1 MNINT
6 NLSSLITQSS
16 LKTSTLKLNQ
26 AIERMTTGCK
36 INHAKDNAANYS
48 ISTNL
53 STKIGAYQVAQDNA
67 LMGLDMV
74 QTTSSALS
82 TMSDLTSRLRSLA
95 MQAKNGT
102 YGDKSISAINQEAA
116 SIINELYRIKSTTEY
131 NGIKLFD
138 STPDPSNGVTLPDGT
153 VLKPNSKGF
162 LKDIVERDTSMMTA
176 LASVDENTALTSGVY
191 SISTAEELAK
201 LASMTNS
208 GKIAANTEFV
218 LAGDIDLGGYDNWTP
233 IGVETSGFEATFD
246 GNGHVVSNLHINSP
260 AGWYQGLF
268 GWCTGKIAN
277 LKLENMNIE
286 NCYYF
291 AGAIGVLKSGG
302 SITNCTVDGTASGR
316 THVGGITGCVSKDSS
331 VDNCISYC
339 DVSCAGNDVLG
350 AIGGITGVSYG
361 NISSCLSTGNI
372 TGVKTVGGIVGKN
385 YNVVTTCFSSCNV
398 KANSGS
404 GGIVGNNAVGLNFIG
419 EYWLATLDNCTFA
432 GTVQAQE
439 EPAGAIVGCFSG
451 DIAGEILNCT
461 YTNTGNQ
468 AYGSALVE
476 PTLTNVKTINMEP
489 VSLQVGINSQENSTI
504 SFNRTF
510 LPGFNI
516 NLGNANS
523 VDKIDQIL
531 AELNKKQVEYGAV
544 ENRLTSVLEQIS
556 IQYENLVS
564 SRSTIQDADISE
576 VSSVYIRQ
584 QILQQASATLMA
596 TANQSP
602 AIALQLL

>member
-208 GKIAANTEFV
+208 GKIGANTEFV
-218 LAGDIDLGGYDNWTP
+218 LAEDIDLVGYDNWTP
-233 IGVETSGFEATFD
+233 IGKWANEFKSTFD
-246 GNGHVVSNLHINSP
+246 GNGHKITNLKCSSFEI
-260 AGWYQGLF
+260 AGLF
-268 GWCTGKIAN
+268 GYAENGSTIKNLGIIAPDVSTSDIWAGALAGRAENVENCYSIGGTSSAGVCDAGGLIGVLAHDSSTGKVSYCYSTTEVISFGNQAGGLIGYAGADALITN
-277 LKLENMNIE
+277 SFAAGDVIVNYLQKDGGPYEKATAGGLIGNAHENCTIKNSAALGNVTFGSNSGMICGGNYPINFSMTIE
-286 NCYYF
+286 NCVYNT
-291 AGAIGVLKSGG
+291 GDG
-302 SITNCTVDGTASGR
+302 SLNATVTENALL
-316 THVGGITGCVSKDSS
+316 T
-331 VDNCISYC
+331 
-339 DVSCAGNDVLG
+339 DVLG
-350 AIGGITGVSYG
+350 VDLNKNKRTSFQVGVNSAE
-361 NISSCLSTGNI
+361 SSQI
-372 TGVKTVGGIVGKN
+372 
-385 YNVVTTCFSSCNV
+385 
-398 KANSGS
+398 
-404 GGIVGNNAVGLNFIG
+404 
-419 EYWLATLDNCTFA
+419 EYSRAFLDT
-432 GTVQAQE
+432 
-439 EPAGAIVGCFSG
+439 
-451 DIAGEILNCT
+451 
-461 YTNTGNQ
+461 
-468 AYGSALVE
+468 SALNYLSIYGLDSE
-476 PTLTNVKTINMEP
+476 RAIDAID
-489 VSLQVGINSQENSTI
+489 SLLE
-504 SFNRTF
+504 FM
-510 LPGFNI
+510 
-516 NLGNANS
+516 
-523 VDKIDQIL
+523 D
-531 AELNKKQVEYGAV
+531 KKQTEYGGV

-564 SRSTIQDADISE
+564 SRSTIQDADIAD
-576 VSSVYIRQ
+576 VSSEYIRQ